1 MKLKKKETVPSCK
14 KDKIWTL
21 AQIKAMLN
29 MNIVTIVRSFNQ
41 SKSTN
46 TKRIMEILFKR
57 LL

>member
-1 MKLKKKETVPSCK
+1 VPSCK